1 MTDNDQSAA
10 ALQQRAITV
19 QGERVLCVLRDPNAE
34 TSPGSGP
41 TKRRRR
47 PHVIS
52 ALDEYGTETLL
63 CEVPAGETVIRL
75 TDAQLAD
82 LYRKRRGKK

>member
-1 MTDNDQSAA
+1 MTDKEPSAD
-10 ALQQRAITV
+10 ALHQRAITV
-19 QGERVLCVLRDPNAE
+19 QGERLLCVLRDPNPE
-34 TSPGSGP
+34 TGAGTEPP
-41 TKRRRR
+41 KRRRK

-75 TDAQLAD
+75 TDSQLAD
-82 LYRKRRGKK
+82 LYRKRREKK